1 MAERGTSLGVQ
12 WLRFCTSTAEGTS
25 SMGWGTRG
33 AKTKILHGMAKKKE
47 KKEKKNSRRN
57 TTFLSMAFWTYPF
70 ILNLISFINI
80 QETIEKTLK

>member
-33 AKTKILHGMAKKKE
+33 AKTKILHGMAKNKKR
-47 KKEKKNSRRN
+47 KKKKQQKEHNISFHG
-57 TTFLSMAFWTYPF
+57 FLDLPSF